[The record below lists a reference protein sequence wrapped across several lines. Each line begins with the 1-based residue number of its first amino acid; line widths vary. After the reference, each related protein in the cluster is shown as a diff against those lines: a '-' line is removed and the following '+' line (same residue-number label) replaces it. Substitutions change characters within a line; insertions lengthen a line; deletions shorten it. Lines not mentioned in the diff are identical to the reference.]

1 MSSINYDYIIIGSGS
16 AGSALASVLA
26 TKGKT
31 LLIERGANH
40 TSYPQSAY
48 RQGWPQIVSL
58 ALESIRNEGSG
69 HWTGTANILG
79 GGSALNS
86 AVCWRGER
94 KIFTELGFDLEKVQ
108 ESFEFLEDRICL
120 QTEDTEVIQEIENAW
135 SELGFHLVTNSTHGL
150 ASWNEDHD
158 GDGAVPTIQRARS
171 LAPISK
177 KRMPSSALYEL
188 AFNENESSIL
198 AQGNLT
204 VFLLTKAKKILFNDA
219 KDAIGVEVASP
230 AGEFP
235 LYVRAN
241 GKVFLSAGVY
251 ESPKLLMLSGI
262 GPRDTLNEFGIPIV
276 YENNEVGKNLI
287 DRKAASLLFP
297 LGKSLGGDDTL
308 MSDVAAIGEKY
319 WSSVSHKYSIP
330 WGSAAIGCINC
341 APENRT
347 KSCFEQLLSA
357 LLFYGSG
364 MSSVSLP
371 IYVAQRYPKTR
382 GFVSLAS
389 LDYNVPPTVHDGWTM
404 DLSNLSSDARHDF
417 DELKEGVFELILN
430 TLQNSSMLESLGF
443 SSNLTGAFSQ
453 DLMEILS
460 ASSNSY
466 SASQSLLDKCTY
478 SELFRQGAECDSWDS
493 CFPTTPTLSKD
504 PIEIEKSIFDLLAS
518 YQHGSG
524 TCKVGTV
531 VEKGTLA
538 VKGVKGLYVS
548 DLSVVAG
555 PVDIHPMMTA
565 MTIGLMVG
573 NNVDSVPLEDY
584 DAFPITLSIFFITL
598 VVSLLLFWL
607 VKRIQ
612 KRNEETED
620 ETSSAPRFTG
630 RASISSIFTS
640 MRAIPKSALERTIV
654 SSIKE
659 GIEEDEE
666 YIEKSPATTALM
678 SWTDVSCTYESGRG
692 EKKKSVTTLSK
703 NFGSMNEGEVTAIM
717 GPSGAAKSTLLD
729 ILSGRKSIGMVRG
742 NFSLFGREYNVTE
755 NGLAQLSAEIQ
766 GNSVYIPQQEYFY
779 PTQTCAEAIQFQ
791 ANMKFGRGEEN
802 ARRKLVHSCLSIVGL
817 PPKTFTTRII
827 GGELAGGITIRGLSG
842 GERKR
847 LALACMLAL
856 KPKMMFIDELT
867 SGLDSEN
874 SYLIMKLLKD
884 LSRRKQVASMVIIH
898 QPDPETFALFD
909 NLILLSKGRC
919 VFSGN
924 MLEIDSFYER
934 NYDEAVPADGY
945 LAGDLIKKASAYDGE
960 HPDDYKGVP
969 LEVFHTKTLFSTTYN
984 PGKSWKL
991 YTVFNRNLSNQYI
1004 RNVTNATSRFASY
1017 VGLAAVIGAI
1027 FWQVGKPDEANNL
1040 SYDDAPLIIGS
1051 SIFLLNVA
1059 YLLPFATIPVFVSDK
1074 KFLAAES
1081 SLGLYPSWMYGVSQ
1095 IFLEFVFLSL
1105 TMTAVTIVAFYM
1117 CAMGN
1122 PTMPEWSSF
1131 LTVLS
1136 TLIMSGL
1143 VGSSMVLMTTIWLPT
1158 QDLAFLSSSTLV
1170 TISLALSGAFLPFAN
1185 MPALPNALQW
1195 ISPVKY
1201 SFQALVTAQIT
1212 GTGAERV
1219 LYVGELN
1226 TPSTVSENLAVL
1238 CGLFIGFSIL
1248 IAIGMARVKEIR

>member
-1 MSSINYDYIIIGSGS
+1 MSSVNYDYIVVGSGS
-16 AGSALASVLA
+16 SGSALASVLA

-48 RQGWPQIVSL
+48 RQGWPQISVL
-58 ALESIRNEGSG
+58 ALESVRNEGSG

-79 GGSALNS
+79 GGSSLNA

-94 KIFTELGFDLEKVQ
+94 KIFTELGFDLGKVQ

-120 QTEDTEVIQEIENAW
+120 QTEDTEVAQVIENAW
-135 SELGFHLVTNSTHGL
+135 SDLGFHLVGNSTPGM
-150 ASWNEDHD
+150 ASWNDD
-158 GDGAVPTIQRARS
+158 NDGAIPSVQRARS
-171 LAPISK
+171 ILPLSG
-177 KRMPSSALYEL
+177 KRLPTSTLYEQS
-188 AFNENESSIL
+188 FHEGEPSIL
-198 AQGNLT
+198 DQGNLT
-204 VFLLTKAKKILFNDA
+204 VFLLTKAKKILFNDS
-219 KDAIGVEVASP
+219 KEAIGVEVASP
-230 AGEFP
+230 AGEFS
-235 LYVRAN
+235 LYVRKH
-241 GKVFLSAGVY
+241 GKVFLNAGVY
-251 ESPKLLMLSGI
+251 ETPKLLMLSGI
-262 GPRDTLNEFGIPIV
+262 GPREVLRKFKIPVI
-276 YENNEVGKNLI
+276 YENDEVGKNLI
-287 DRKAASLLFP
+287 DRKEISIPMP
-297 LGKSLGGDDTL
+297 LRNALDGDDIL
-308 MSDVAAIGEKY
+308 MLDVAVIGEKF
-319 WSSVSHKYSIP
+319 WASAVHKYAGP
-330 WGSAAIGCINC
+330 WGNALIGCFTC
-341 APENRT
+341 APSNRT
-347 KSCFEQLLSA
+347 VPCFQQIFASLA
-357 LLFYGSG
+357 FYGSG

-371 IYVAQRYPKTR
+371 VYVAQRYPKTR
-382 GFVSLAS
+382 GFVSLTS
-389 LDYNVPPTVHDGWTM
+389 LDYNIPPTVHDGWTTE
-404 DLSNLSSDARHDF
+404 LSTLSPDARHDF
-417 DELKEGVFELILN
+417 DELKQGVFQLVLD
-430 TLQNSSMLESLGF
+430 TLQNSSILESLGF
-443 SSNLTGAFSQ
+443 PNNLTGAFSSE
-453 DLMEILS
+453 LMEVIS
-460 ASSNSY
+460 TASNSY
-466 SASQSLLDKCTY
+466 SNGQSMLDECTFSDY
-478 SELFRQGAECDSWDS
+478 FTQNTGECDTWDT
-493 CFPTTPTLSKD
+493 CFPTNPPLSKD
-504 PIEIEKSIFDLLAS
+504 PTKLEKAVFESIAS
-518 YQHGSG
+518 SQHGAG
-524 TCKVGTV
+524 TCQVGTV

-538 VKGVKGLYVS
+538 VKGVHGLYVS
-548 DLSVVAG
+548 DLSVVAS

-565 MTIGLMVG
+565 MAIGLMVG
-573 NNVDSVPLEDY
+573 DSIDSVPVEDY
-584 DAFPITLSIFFITL
+584 DAFPVTLSIFFMTL
-598 VVSLLLFWL
+598 VMSMLSFWL
-607 VKRIQ
+607 VWHTQ

-620 ETSSAPRFTG
+620 ERSIALRSAG

-640 MRAIPKSALERTIV
+640 MRAMPKRALERTILT
-654 SSIKE
+654 
-659 GIEEDEE
+659 GINEDIDENEE
-666 YIEKSPATTALM
+666 YVENVPITTALM

-703 NFGSMNEGEVTAIM
+703 NFGSMNEGELTAIM

-742 NFSLFGREYNVTE
+742 RFSLFGHEYNVTE

-779 PTQTCAEAIQFQ
+779 PTQTCAEAIHFQ

-802 ARRKLVHSCLSIVGL
+802 ARKNLVHSCLSIVGL
-817 PPKTFTTRII
+817 PPKMFATRII
-827 GGELAGGITIRGLSG
+827 GGELAGGIAIRGLSG

-909 NLILLSKGRC
+909 NLILLSKGRV

-924 MLEIDSFYER
+924 LLHMNSFYER
-934 NYDEAVPADGY
+934 NYDEAVPSDGY
-945 LAGDLIKKASAYDGE
+945 LAGDLIKKASSYDGE
-960 HPDDYKGVP
+960 HQDDYIGDQ
-969 LEVFHTKTLFSTTYN
+969 LEVFNTKTLHSTAYN
-984 PGKSWKL
+984 PGKGWKL
-991 YTVFNRNLSNQYI
+991 YTVFQRNLINQYV
-1004 RNVTNATSRFASY
+1004 RNITNVASRFASY
-1017 VGLAAVIGAI
+1017 TGLATVIGAI
-1027 FWQVGKPDEANNL
+1027 FWQVGKPDETNNL

-1122 PTMPEWSSF
+1122 PTMPEWGSF

-1136 TLIMSGL
+1136 ILIMSGL

-1158 QDLAFLSSSTLV
+1158 QDLAFLASSTIV
-1170 TISLALSGAFLPFAN
+1170 TISLALSGAFLPFAD
-1185 MPALPNALQW
+1185 MPVLPNALQW

-1219 LYVGELN
+1219 LYVGKLN
-1226 TPSTVSENLAVL
+1226 TPSTVSENIGVL
-1238 CGLFIGFSIL
+1238 CGLFVCFSIV
-1248 IAIGMARVKEIR
+1248 IAVGMARVKEIR

>member
-1 MSSINYDYIIIGSGS
+1 MSSINYDFIVIGSGS
-16 AGSALASVLA
+16 SGSALASVLA

-48 RQGWPQIVSL
+48 RQGWPQIASL

-69 HWTGTANILG
+69 HWTGTPNILG
-79 GGSALNS
+79 GGSSLNS

-94 KIFTELGFDLEKVQ
+94 KIFTELGFDLGKVQ

-120 QTEDTEVIQEIENAW
+120 QTEDTEVIQAIENAW
-135 SELGFHLVTNSTHGL
+135 SDLGFHLVSNSTPGL

-158 GDGAVPTIQRARS
+158 DDNGGVIPTIQRARS
-171 LAPISK
+171 LSPISK

-188 AFNENESSIL
+188 AFHENESSIL

-262 GPRDTLNEFGIPIV
+262 GPRDTLSEFGIPLV
-276 YENNEVGKNLI
+276 YENDEVGKNLI
-287 DRKAASLLFP
+287 DRKEVSLSLP
-297 LGKSLGGDDTL
+297 LRKSLGGDDIL

-319 WSSVSHKYSIP
+319 WALVTHKYTSP
-330 WGSAAIGCINC
+330 WGNVAFGCLAC

-347 KSCFEQLLSA
+347 RSCFEQLFSA
-357 LLFYGSG
+357 LVFYGSG

-371 IYVAQRYPKTR
+371 LYVAQRYPKTR

-404 DLSNLSSDARHDF
+404 DLSTLSSDARHDF
-417 DELKEGVFELILN
+417 DELKEAIFQLVLN
-430 TLQNSSMLESLGF
+430 TLQNSSILESLGV
-443 SSNLTGAFSQ
+443 SSNLTGAFSPE
-453 DLMEILS
+453 LMEVLS

-466 SASQSLLDKCTY
+466 RASQSLLDKCTY
-478 SELFRQGAECDSWDS
+478 SELFAQETECDTWDS
-493 CFPTTPTLSKD
+493 CFPSIPPLSRD

-518 YQHGSG
+518 SQHGSG

-531 VEKGTLA
+531 VEQGTLA
-538 VKGVKGLYVS
+538 VKGVKGLYVA
-548 DLSVVAG
+548 DLSVVAS

-565 MTIGLMVG
+565 MAIGLLVG
-573 NNVDSVPLEDY
+573 DSIDSVPLEDY
-584 DAFPITLSIFFITL
+584 DAFPITLSIFFMIL

-607 VKRIQ
+607 VERIQ
-612 KRNEETED
+612 KRNEEAED
-620 ETSSAPRFTG
+620 EMSSAPRFTG

-640 MRAIPKSALERTIV
+640 MRAIPKSTLERTTIV
-654 SSIKE
+654 GIKE
-659 GIEEDEE
+659 AIDEDEE
-666 YIEKSPATTALM
+666 YIENAPATTALM

-692 EKKKSVTTLSK
+692 ENKKSVTTLSK

-817 PPKTFTTRII
+817 PPKTFATRII
-827 GGELAGGITIRGLSG
+827 GGELAGGVTIRGLSG

-867 SGLDSEN
+867 
-874 SYLIMKLLKD
+874 
-884 LSRRKQVASMVIIH
+884 R
-898 QPDPETFALFD
+898 
-909 NLILLSKGRC
+909 
-919 VFSGN
+919 
-924 MLEIDSFYER
+924 
-934 NYDEAVPADGY
+934 
-945 LAGDLIKKASAYDGE
+945 
-960 HPDDYKGVP
+960 
-969 LEVFHTKTLFSTTYN
+969 
-984 PGKSWKL
+984 
-991 YTVFNRNLSNQYI
+991 
-1004 RNVTNATSRFASY
+1004 
-1017 VGLAAVIGAI
+1017 
-1027 FWQVGKPDEANNL
+1027 
-1040 SYDDAPLIIGS
+1040 
-1051 SIFLLNVA
+1051 
-1059 YLLPFATIPVFVSDK
+1059 
-1074 KFLAAES
+1074 
-1081 SLGLYPSWMYGVSQ
+1081 
-1095 IFLEFVFLSL
+1095 
-1105 TMTAVTIVAFYM
+1105 
-1117 CAMGN
+1117 
-1122 PTMPEWSSF
+1122 
-1131 LTVLS
+1131 
-1136 TLIMSGL
+1136 
-1143 VGSSMVLMTTIWLPT
+1143 
-1158 QDLAFLSSSTLV
+1158 
-1170 TISLALSGAFLPFAN
+1170 
-1185 MPALPNALQW
+1185 
-1195 ISPVKY
+1195 
-1201 SFQALVTAQIT
+1201 
-1212 GTGAERV
+1212 
-1219 LYVGELN
+1219 
-1226 TPSTVSENLAVL
+1226 
-1238 CGLFIGFSIL
+1238 
-1248 IAIGMARVKEIR
+1248 